1 MDRSL
6 ITKKRFLLKMAIT
19 VLVLWTIVFVILF
32 SWSVSVTDAHVIKL
46 AEMEAKANFN
56 KDIDC
61 IKKLE
66 C

>member
-19 VLVLWTIVFVILF
+19 VLVLWTIVFVTLF

-46 AEMEAKANFN
+46 
-56 KDIDC
+56 
-61 IKKLE
+61 
-66 C
+66 